1 MKINYIIGGILSIAL
16 ITTLHASA
24 GDDVPLLPVKI
35 DLSDKEKLQRG
46 AKLFMNYCSGCH
58 SLKYMRYNRM
68 AMDLGLTTFD
78 GQLDKDLLVNNLIFT
93 HATIHDPIE
102 ISMPPVDARQWFG
115 VIPPDLS
122 LVARKRGEKWL
133 YTYLN
138 SFYEDK
144 SRPFGS
150 NNLLIPNVAM
160 PDVLAPLTGR
170 VIAVKPDK
178 PASNQPIKYLL
189 NMGGGEMTEQ
199 EFASAMQDLV
209 TFLVYVGEP
218 VKLVRYRAGGF
229 VMVYLGIFLLIV
241 YRLKKNYWKE
251 ISTLKHGKQAEKLP

>member
-1 MKINYIIGGILSIAL
+1 MKSNYLLGGILSIAIL
-16 ITTLHASA
+16 TALQANSV
-24 GDDVPLLPVKI
+24 DNVELLPVKI

-46 AKLFMNYCSGCH
+46 ARLFMNYCSGCH
-58 SLKYMRYNRM
+58 SLRYMRYNRM

-78 GQLDKDLLVNNLIFT
+78 GQLDEDLLVNNLIFT
-93 HATIHDPIE
+93 HATVHDPIE
-102 ISMPPVDARQWFG
+102 ISMPPTDARQWFG
-115 VIPPDLS
+115 VVPPDLS

-160 PDVLAPLTGR
+160 PNVLAPLVGR
-170 VIAVKPDK
+170 VIAVRAGGHGSD
-178 PASNQPIKYLL
+178 QPVKYLL
-189 NMGGGEMTEQ
+189 DMGGGDMTKQ
-199 EFASAMQDLV
+199 EFANAMQELV
-209 TFLVYVGEP
+209 SFLVYVGEP

-229 VMVYLGIFLLIV
+229 VMAYLCVFLFIV
-241 YRLKKNYWKE
+241 YRLKKSYWTR
-251 ISTLKHGKQAEKLP
+251 ISSANIAK